1 MSEGKNPHHDAE
13 TDNVLSIMAF
23 LDQRSLL
30 TDVKF
35 VASDLDRLTKY
46 GPEELNICSIADK
59 QETLNGRLVDL
70 SNRFDALDTG
80 VTSTVDKALQP
91 IQKQLSGV
99 RLQNHY

>member
-13 TDNVLSIMAF
+13 TDDVLSIMF
-23 LDQRSLL
+23 LDKRSLL

-35 VASDLDRLTKY
+35 VASDLDRLPKY

-59 QETLNGRLVDL
+59 QETLNSRLVDL

-80 VTSTVDKALQP
+80 VTNTVDKGSAAY
-91 IQKQLSGV
+91 SEAAE
-99 RLQNHY
+99 